1 MCVCVCVHAHLKF
14 SLCCNEEGGGGKE
27 GEWVCGCRCGVFFSF
42 FLHIVVFFLI
52 LGASGDLEEKKT
64 IKLQLQA
71 TSYRICIP
79 ALITPL
85 PQHVF
90 LKPLPRFETLSAALG
105 SEESL
110 CFKLNLSDHNLRNR
124 KLHLP
129 PLR

>member
-1 MCVCVCVHAHLKF
+1 MCVCMLTSSSACAAMKRG
-14 SLCCNEEGGGGKE
+14 EGGRRE
-27 GEWVCGCRCGVFFSF
+27 SGCVGVGVVFFCF

-64 IKLQLQA
+64 IKLQLQD

-110 CFKLNLSDHNLRNR
+110 CFKSDHNLQNR

-129 PLR
+129 YDE